1 MMPGFST
8 IDINCDM
15 GEGIGNDEA
24 IMPFI
29 SSANIACGFH
39 AGDEETIRST
49 LLLCK
54 EQGVQAGA
62 HPSFAGKEN
71 FGRITVPLSPDE
83 IYKLVTAQLQKI
95 QAIADTWQIPVVHVK
110 PHGALYNLSAK
121 DKNTAA
127 AIAKAVYDVNPR
139 LILFGLS
146 GSVSLAEAKALGL
159 PTKHEVF
166 ADRTYQ
172 DDGSLTPRTEAN
184 ALITDVNEMLR
195 QVRQMMNEQTVA
207 TVTGKIIPLKADT
220 VCIHG
225 DGVHAAEFAKA
236 IHQII
241 KTDTQ

>member
-24 IMPFI
+24 IIPFI

-62 HPSFAGKEN
+62 HPSFADKEN

-146 GSVSLAEAKALGL
+146 GSVSVAEAKALGL

-184 ALITDVNEMLR
+184 ALITDVNEMLG
-195 QVRQMMNEQTVA
+195 QVQQLIKEQTVT

-236 IHQII
+236 IHRII